1 MIIYCLAILGFF
13 VGMCLT
19 YFLLDFVYYRRQH
32 RYDNFI
38 AETPQPIYLGPSDT
52 STGK

>member
-19 YFLLDFVYYRRQH
+19 QFLLEFLLYRRTH
-32 RYDNFI
+32 RYDNFK
-38 AETPQPIYLGPSDT
+38 AETPQPIYLGPSNT
-52 STGK
+52 STGE